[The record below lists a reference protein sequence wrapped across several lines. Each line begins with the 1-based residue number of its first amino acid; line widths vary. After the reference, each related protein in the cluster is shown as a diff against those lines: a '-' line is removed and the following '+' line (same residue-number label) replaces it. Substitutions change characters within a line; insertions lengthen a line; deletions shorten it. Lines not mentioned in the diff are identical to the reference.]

1 MSPLRSFERVE
12 RKEGTVQ
19 TISSVVKEEI
29 QAISKAEK
37 RMKWVKQWPWI
48 LLAFSLLV
56 SIATGIPGIQGLA
69 ASAKDLA
76 WFHVS
81 VFSAVAFIIIGSA
94 QYVHDALIELKTH
107 VDVKEKPLRE
117 AIATVERVA
126 NSMRGDV
133 RCEFAG
139 DDEAATQY
147 LCSKCYDDDLIGIQ
161 GTIVRPEDM
170 HSCYSS
176 ETYKGIELAIHTLLG
191 RPDTF
196 IEEVVGT
203 NAEKRLVDAYVMG
216 ASETEKSAPN
226 RIAWFRL
233 NVETPILNFL
243 ILTYRQSGTTE
254 RIEEVFFGGS
264 RYAND
269 SNEAVFKSRDIRIV
283 QEFKDLHLVLRSSST
298 RVPASN
304 LRDRLDRNN
313 ATGVSIQEKWEQKN
327 LYALLNRTESC
338 ADANSKADGDLR
350 ILTTFF
356 IDYFGLREDVLIPL
370 QKKGVKIKMLL
381 TNPDNPALLRSR
393 FGLRQDGLGFERAQ
407 GDLLSDLRS
416 LSAFSNIELR
426 VSDSMP
432 CGFVAHSKEW
442 AVMGIMPAHA
452 SYVVGPMIEACSNS
466 RLWTML
472 EEDWNTRWKAAKA
485 YQLG

>member
-1 MSPLRSFERVE
+1 VQNISSFVNEDIHVIGKVE
-12 RKEGTVQ
+12 R
-19 TISSVVKEEI
+19 
-29 QAISKAEK
+29 
-37 RMKWVKQWPWI
+37 RMKWVRQWPWI

-56 SIATGIPGIQGLA
+56 SIATGIPGIQGLSE
-69 ASAKDLA
+69 SAKDLA

-81 VFSAVAFIIIGSA
+81 VFSAVAFIIIGAA

-117 AIATVERVA
+117 AIATVEQVA
-126 NSMRGDV
+126 NNMRGDV

-147 LCSKCYDDDLIGIQ
+147 LCSKCYGDDLIGIQ

-176 ETYKGIELAIHTLLG
+176 ETYKGIESAICTLLG

-196 IEEVVGT
+196 IEEVVSS
-203 NAEKRLVDAYVMG
+203 NADRRLMDAYVSG
-216 ASETEKSAPN
+216 ASETEKSTPN
-226 RIAWFRL
+226 RVAWFRL
-233 NVETPILNFL
+233 NVDTPILNFF

-269 SNEAVFKSRDIRIV
+269 SNEAVFKSRDVRIV
-283 QEFKDLHLVLRSSST
+283 QEFRDLHMVLRGSSE

-304 LRDRLDRNN
+304 LRDRLERNN
-313 ATGVSIQEKWEQKN
+313 ASGISIQDKWEQKN
-327 LYALLNRTESC
+327 LYSILNKTEPC
-338 ADANSKADGDLR
+338 AEASGKTDGDLR
-350 ILTTFF
+350 ILTSFF

-370 QKKGVKIKMLL
+370 QNKGVKINMLL
-381 TNPDNPALLRSR
+381 MNPDNPALLQSR
-393 FGLRQDGLGFERAQ
+393 FGLRKDGLGFERAQ

-416 LSAFSNIELR
+416 LSAFSNVEVR
-426 VSDSMP
+426 VTDSMP
-432 CGFVAHSKEW
+432 CGFVAHSKDW
-442 AVMGIMPAHA
+442 AVLGLMPSHA
-452 SYVVGPMIEACSNS
+452 SYVVGPMIESTSNS
-466 RLWTML
+466 RLWKML
-472 EEDWNTRWKAAKA
+472 EEDWNTRWNVAKV
-485 YQLG
+485 YQLRSST